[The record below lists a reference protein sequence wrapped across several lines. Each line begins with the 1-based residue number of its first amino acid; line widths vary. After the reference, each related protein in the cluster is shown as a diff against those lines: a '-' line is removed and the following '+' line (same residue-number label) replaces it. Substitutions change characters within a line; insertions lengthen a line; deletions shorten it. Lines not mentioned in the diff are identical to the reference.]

1 MNGLSLGIIRQ
12 YPLLDNKGFPIQKR
26 DIIIGN
32 HTSVYG
38 GQSLVPSSR
47 QTDCSSNDYQLF
59 TSYFRGEEK
68 EDEEVTTGRKAR
80 GRQERRKHDF
90 FLKNHQQTSQ

>member
-68 EDEEVTTGRKAR
+68 EEEEVTTGRKAGDDKR
-80 GRQERRKHDF
+80 EENMTF
-90 FLKNHQQTSQ
+90 F